1 MKNIQ
6 FKLKRISA
14 VIVLLVVLSSCQNL
28 LDDIYDN
35 PNAVTE
41 IDDAALFTNAV
52 RSLLFQTAS
61 TSGYRFAGQ
70 HAHYLVAGSTARR
83 PDQYGDNFDD
93 DYYGMYSNFYGGVIR
108 HIEDVLQITSEGETK
123 NEVRHA
129 MADVI
134 AVMGFAVI
142 TDAYGD
148 VPYTEGGKGKT
159 GDILTPKYDTQ
170 QFIYSDMISRL
181 AHDIDVL
188 KNSDPR
194 NGYPG
199 SDPLFEND
207 LSKWVKLA
215 NSFRLRLA
223 MRLRYADNTLSRK
236 VVADCLAEPLMEDP
250 SDDASLI
257 QTEGNGNRWYSYKTG
272 YPLIKVS
279 EMMVN
284 QLTGTSDPRLP
295 VFVSKDA
302 NGKYEGQLNGLT
314 DMAFGASKFES
325 KSNMGDAISSKDS
338 KYYVMTAAETW
349 LLRAEA
355 ALAYDGDAVKAND
368 YYRMG
373 IETSL
378 KQWKVDTADIL
389 NFLAGPTGTLTGTVK
404 QMEEQIGTQ
413 MWIALTP
420 DYFEGWSYIRRM
432 GYPVIEERRAL
443 YLERGVTKG
452 MMPSRFKY
460 SSHEISTNGTNVQEA
475 IDRQGPNSIATPVW
489 WDKKQG

>member
-1 MKNIQ
+1 MI
-6 FKLKRISA
+6 
-14 VIVLLVVLSSCQNL
+14 LLVLLSSCQSL

-93 DYYGMYSNFYGGVIR
+93 DYYNMYFNFYGGVIR

-123 NEVRHA
+123 NDVRHA

-134 AVMGFAVI
+134 AVMGYAVI

-148 VPYTEGGKGKT
+148 IPYAEGGKGKT
-159 GDILTPKYDTQ
+159 EDILTPKYDTQ
-170 QFIYSDMISRL
+170 QFIYTDMMSRL
-181 AHDIDVL
+181 ANDISIL
-188 KNSDPR
+188 KNADPKDA
-194 NGYPG
+194 YPG
-199 SDPLFEND
+199 SEPLFDND

-223 MRLRYADNTLSRK
+223 MRIRYADNNLSKK
-236 VVADCLAEPLMEDP
+236 VVAECLAQPLMEDP
-250 SDDASLI
+250 SDDASMI

-279 EMMVN
+279 EKMVN

-295 VFVSKDA
+295 VFVSKNED
-302 NGKYEGQLNGLT
+302 GKYVGQLNGLN
-314 DMAFGASKFES
+314 DIAFGASKFET
-325 KSNMGDAISSKDS
+325 KSNMGDAISSKES
-338 KYYVMTAAETW
+338 KYYVLTAAETW

-355 ALAYDGDAVKAND
+355 ALAYDGDAVKANE
-368 YYRMG
+368 YYRKG

-378 KQWKVDTADIL
+378 KQWEVDTAEIIT
-389 NFLAGPTGTLTGTVK
+389 FLASPTASLSGTQS

-420 DYFEGWSYIRRM
+420 DYFEGWSYIRRT
-432 GYPVIEERRAL
+432 GYPVIPERKAL

-452 MMPSRFKY
+452 LMPSRFKY
-460 SSHEISTNGTNVQEA
+460 GSKELSTNGTNVQEA

-489 WDKKQG
+489 WDKH